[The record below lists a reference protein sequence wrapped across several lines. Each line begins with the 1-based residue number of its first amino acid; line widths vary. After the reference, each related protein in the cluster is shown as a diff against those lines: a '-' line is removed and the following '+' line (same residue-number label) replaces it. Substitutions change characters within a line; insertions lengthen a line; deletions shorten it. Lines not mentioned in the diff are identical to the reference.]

1 MIVLEGQSA
10 LSHFRRARLESKLQS
25 IAPAVRVRGAWHVYF
40 VEADPGAS
48 PDLATLRRVLQA
60 NEGDAPQADGAVS
73 RFVTPRLGTLSP
85 WASKATELLRGAGQ
99 PVKRVE
105 RGLRIDLEG
114 WDDASPALAKA
125 LHDPMTQ
132 SLLASREQAQALFTA
147 PARGEL
153 ERIPLAQLEAANAR
167 LGLALAEDEIDYLR
181 TRYAEL
187 GRDPSD
193 VELMMFAQANSEH
206 CRHKIFNASWTID
219 GKEQDRSLFRMIKHT
234 HAQTPEHTLSAYSDN
249 AAVLE
254 GYPAARFRPDG
265 SGQYRIEAS
274 VDSAFCIKV
283 ETHNHP
289 TAIAPFP
296 GASTGA
302 GGEIRDEGATGR
314 GGKPKAGLTG
324 FSVSHLRIPTL
335 PQPWEAPRA
344 LNPRMAPALD
354 IMLDGPLGG
363 AAFNNEFGR
372 PNLLGYF
379 RSFEL
384 PEGEA
389 LTRAYDKPIM
399 LAGGLGAIDRIQV
412 EKKTLSPGDAVIVL
426 GGPAMLIGL
435 GGGAASS
442 VASGESA
449 EDLDFASVQRD
460 NPEMERR
467 CQEVID
473 RCVAMGED
481 NPILW
486 FHDVGAGGLSN
497 AIPELLHD
505 SGVGGVIDLGRV
517 PSDDPSLSPMQ
528 LWCNESQERYVLGV
542 PQARLAEFAAICERE
557 RCPFAAV
564 GVATKEERLVVGYGA
579 LDDASLLPPG
589 EGGAQRRMRGDEGQG
604 GSAITGSGS
613 PHPNPSPE
621 GRGAYPIDLPMDVLF
636 GKPPKMHR
644 DTAHPAPPKWPAL
657 QTAALDLHE
666 AGLRVLA
673 HPTVAAKQFLITIG
687 DRSVGGLTARDQLV
701 GPWQMPVADCA
712 ITLSGYEGYVGEAM
726 AIGERTPLALL
737 DAAAA
742 ARMAVGEAI
751 TNLCAAPVES
761 LHRVKLSAN
770 WMAACGHPGEDALL
784 FDAVKAVGME
794 LCPEL
799 DISIPVGKDSLS
811 MQAQWHSD
819 GQAQK
824 SVSPVSLIISAFA
837 PVTDVRQQLTPLL
850 SREDDSELW
859 LIGLGAG
866 KKRLG
871 GSVLAQVYPQSG
883 GDGAW
888 PAFAGDGRDESVPD
902 LDDPQRLRDFFHLI
916 ADAREAGLLLAYHD
930 RSDGGAFATLCEM
943 AFASHRGL
951 DINLDGWGD
960 DAFRTLFAEELGAV
974 VQVADEDRAAFADLV
989 ERHALTECAQ
999 RIARPTTA
1007 AVVRVQQ
1014 DGDVLAE
1021 WRWEELF
1028 DAWWSV
1034 THAMQKLRDNPEA
1047 ADQERETARQFGR
1060 TGLKPK
1066 LSFDAAEDV
1075 AAPFIATGK
1084 RPKVA
1089 ILREQ
1094 GVNGQIEMASAFT
1107 RAGFDAFDVH
1117 MSDLIAGRVSLADFS
1132 GLAACG
1138 GFSYGDVLGAGRG
1151 WATSILERNA
1161 LRDVFATFFAR
1172 TDTFSLGVCNGCQMM
1187 SQLKD
1192 IIPGAQHWPV
1202 FLRNQSEQFEARTA
1216 LLEVQESPSVFFRG
1230 MAGSRIPVAVA
1241 HGEGRASFAG
1251 AVDQAA
1257 AHVALRYVDGDGV
1270 VATAYPLNPNGSPDG
1285 ITGLTSDDGRAT
1297 ILMPHPE
1304 RTPRT
1309 ANHSWHPAGWPEDS
1323 PWLRMFRNAR
1333 VWVG

>member
-40 VEADPGAS
+40 IEADPGAS

-657 QTAALDLHE
+657 QTGALDLHE

-712 ITLSGYEGYVGEAM
+712 ITLSGYEGFVGEAM

-737 DAAAA
+737 DAGAA

-770 WMAACGHPGEDALL
+770 WMAACGYPGEDALL

-850 SREDDSELW
+850 AREDDSELW

-1014 DGDVLAE
+1014 DGDVLTE

-1028 DAWWSV
+1028 DAWWLV

-1172 TDTFSLGVCNGCQMM
+1172 ADTFSLGVCNGCQMM

-1202 FLRNQSEQFEARTA
+1202 FLRNQSEQFEARVA

-1304 RTPRT
+1304 RTPRS